1 MSTCLFKTKD
11 RDESHRK
18 LEEVLASGAYPK
30 AECREADENGDYT
43 VWSGPMVREPE
54 PAPLPPTAEQ
64 IAASLDDVQLGKLA
78 DMIAARMKGGG

>member
-18 LEEVLASGAYPK
+18 LEEVLASGEHLK

-43 VWSGPMVREPE
+43 VWSGPAIREP
-54 PAPLPPTAEQ
+54 ASTIEQ
-64 IAASLDDVQLGKLA
+64 AVASLDDTQLGKLA
-78 DMIAARMKGGG
+78 DMIAARMKGG